1 MQPIARHRPFPRYQ
15 PTAAVARCA
24 CTYCLSSF
32 FSQENVNPRTSLT
45 AMQRNVNSPPAMQA
59 YFPLTSLTTQP
70 PEPMLFH
77 HQPPHG
83 GSARWGLRAAEPPPN
98 LTGSKHYRCTFGPP
112 GPARPKPEKARIVW
126 ISGRPGPFEFRA
138 VPGRPMGPALGPR
151 PGP

>member
-1 MQPIARHRPFPRYQ
+1 MGSYTCTFFFISTMQPIARHRPFPRYQ

-32 FSQENVNPRTSLT
+32 FSQENVNRRTSLT

-70 PEPMLFH
+70 PEPLLFH
-77 HQPPHG
+77 QQPPHG

-98 LTGSKHYRCTFGPP
+98 LTGSKHTGSQAIYAMNNKSQIQLKFHTVIP
-112 GPARPKPEKARIVW
+112 GSTNETKPVA
-126 ISGRPGPFEFRA
+126 
-138 VPGRPMGPALGPR
+138 
-151 PGP
+151 